1 MRMTSARS
9 STARASRS
17 ARGTTARCPS
27 WSVLASRLRP
37 ARRSRSTT
45 TATTSTGSWPG
56 STRRWRSSVD
66 ELQELY
72 RQVILDHNRDPRNF
86 GELADATRVVAG
98 VNPLCGDK
106 MTLYVKLANGKIA
119 DIRFQGT
126 GCAISVA
133 SSSLMTERVK
143 GAPVSEALELFDK
156 VHELLTSSRGYEPA
170 ADLDK
175 LAALGGVREY
185 PSRVKCASLGWHA
198 LKSAVADD
206 TPGSVTTE

>member
-1 MRMTSARS
+1 M
-9 STARASRS
+9 
-17 ARGTTARCPS
+17 
-27 WSVLASRLRP
+27 
-37 ARRSRSTT
+37 
-45 TATTSTGSWPG
+45 
-56 STRRWRSSVD
+56 D

-72 RQVILDHNRDPRNF
+72 RQVILDHNRNPRNF
-86 GELADATRVVAG
+86 GELADPTRVVAG

-106 MTLYVKLANGKIA
+106 MTLYVKLGGGKIE

-126 GCAISVA
+126 GCAISVP

-143 GAPVSEALELFDK
+143 GLPVGVALELFDK
-156 VHELLTSSRGYEPA
+156 VHDLLTSPGGHEPA

-198 LKSAVADD
+198 LKSAVAES
-206 TPGSVTTE
+206 TTSSVTTE

>member
-1 MRMTSARS
+1 M
-9 STARASRS
+9 
-17 ARGTTARCPS
+17 
-27 WSVLASRLRP
+27 
-37 ARRSRSTT
+37 
-45 TATTSTGSWPG
+45 
-56 STRRWRSSVD
+56 D
-66 ELQELY
+66 ELQDLY
-72 RQVILDHNRDPRNF
+72 REVILDHNRNPRNF

-106 MTLYVKLANGKIA
+106 MTLYVKLGDGKIE
-119 DIRFQGT
+119 DIRFKGT

-143 GAPVSEALELFDK
+143 GLPVSAALQLFDK
-156 VHELLTSSRGYEPA
+156 VHELLTTSHGHEPA
-170 ADLDK
+170 EELDK

-206 TPGSVTTE
+206 TASNVTTE